1 MCSREPSIRVKLS
14 HVYLTQISFF
24 PDIHRNLE
32 RTGNLRFSSHS
43 SCWIQDFSIP
53 VQLLLSLIQMLRSP
67 CAFSEVWAVEPLEMD
82 HWTDDGFD
90 SSFLKN
96 NKQKNTVVDVK
107 VTQQRRKFPSKVDSA
122 GRTVNMEHVPWQE
135 GNAPA
140 PPGFYSIFCWPFCT
154 STQQFLLLTMAEFF
168 LVTPINA
175 DAINMSVSIS

>member
-14 HVYLTQISFF
+14 PVYLTQISFF

-53 VQLLLSLIQMLRSP
+53 VQLLLSLIQMLSSP

-90 SSFLKN
+90 SPFLKN
-96 NKQKNTVVDVK
+96 KRKKPNTTQLLRKLLSNAKSSHPRLILLAELWTWSTSPGRKGMHQHHQDFILSFVD
-107 VTQQRRKFPSKVDSA
+107 PSAHPPS
-122 GRTVNMEHVPWQE
+122 NSSCWQWQ
-135 GNAPA
+135 N
-140 PPGFYSIFCWPFCT
+140 
-154 STQQFLLLTMAEFF
+154 FF
-168 LVTPINA
+168 GHPYQCRCH
-175 DAINMSVSIS
+175 